1 VIPVQTV
8 DARLTGRIY
17 QDTMERICALVPRAG
32 DPSWTTGVPACPG
45 WTIRDVVAHMAA
57 VAEDWADQTLTGAPT
72 DEQTAEH
79 IARFAD
85 RTTTQLL
92 EAWSAATT
100 LLQRMAATEGLSP
113 PLGDIA
119 CHEHDIRAALDCA
132 GARDS
137 AAVWHTSDQLIPML
151 QPTRPVRITV
161 EDGEYLCG
169 PAEGP
174 EIGLT
179 TTRFEALRWR
189 TGRRSRAQLAT
200 MDWTGDP
207 APIIDELYLFGP
219 TPVDL
224 VE

>member
-1 VIPVQTV
+1 MEAV
-8 DARLTGRIY
+8 DARLTSRIY
-17 QDTMERICALVPRAG
+17 QDTKERICALLPRAE
-32 DPSWTTGVPACPG
+32 DPSWATSVPACPG
-45 WTIRDVVAHMAA
+45 WTVRDVVAHLAA
-57 VAEDWADQTLTGAPT
+57 VAEDWADRTLTGAPT

-85 RTTTQLL
+85 RNTTQLL
-92 EAWSAATT
+92 TAWTSATTRLQQLAATD
-100 LLQRMAATEGLSP
+100 GLSP

-119 CHEHDIRAALDCA
+119 SHEHDIRGALDRA
-132 GARDS
+132 GARES
-137 AAVWHTSDQLIPML
+137 AAVWHTSDRLIPML
-151 QPTRPVRITV
+151 QPSRPVRITV

-169 PAEGP
+169 PAGGP
-174 EIGLT
+174 EIELT

-200 MDWTGDP
+200 MNWSGDP